1 MPLNVFWGV
10 RDRFLLGVMVKL
22 RPQRYFWGGK
32 TPMEKDQAG
41 RTCMNK
47 DPFGEGRGEEILE
60 PGA

>member
-1 MPLNVFWGV
+1 
-10 RDRFLLGVMVKL
+10 
-22 RPQRYFWGGK
+22 
-32 TPMEKDQAG
+32 MEKDQAG